1 MSKVITSPVQRWAGT
16 VTIADPLTL
25 PQAAVIED
33 AISGYEPTE
42 GNVKII
48 SLRVNDEKQL
58 PAILACVEKWELAKF
73 PESVTLENFP
83 ASPRAASHNLVSW
96 IFQEIIKVYFGEA
109 EIPNE

>member
-1 MSKVITSPVQRWAGT
+1 MQRWAGT

-33 AISGYEPTE
+33 SISDYEPIK
-42 GNVKII
+42 GNVKIVN
-48 SLRVNDEKQL
+48 LRIIDEKQL
-58 PAILACVEKWELAKF
+58 PVIFACVEKWELANF
-73 PESVTLENFP
+73 PESVTLETFP